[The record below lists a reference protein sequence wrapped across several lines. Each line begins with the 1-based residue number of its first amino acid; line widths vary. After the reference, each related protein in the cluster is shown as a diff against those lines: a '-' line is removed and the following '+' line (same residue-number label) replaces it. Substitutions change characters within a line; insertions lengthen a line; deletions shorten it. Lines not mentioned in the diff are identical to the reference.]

1 MLAFKINTIFD
12 FFIEKPFPM
21 QPRGGIGE
29 AKCACNCDKNCVYVP
44 KYMHQSVA
52 NTAQLAP
59 GTNLIR
65 ILKYF
70 KKSCFFFIFFQK
82 NENHAAKYFAGAA
95 NFH

>member
-1 MLAFKINTIFD
+1 MTVFRIDRLFYFFAVKNHFPCSPAGGSMKRNGDTIS
-12 FFIEKPFPM
+12 K
-21 QPRGGIGE
+21 
-29 AKCACNCDKNCVYVP
+29 KNCLCVS

-59 GTNLIR
+59 RTNLIR

-70 KKSCFFFIFFQK
+70 KNLVFLHFFQK
-82 NENHAAKYFAGAA
+82 NENHGAKYFAGAA